1 MPLNVDK
8 EQEYKD
14 DHQEQQEK
22 PKIYYKYEQIRGLK

>member
-14 DHQEQQEK
+14 DHQEQ
-22 PKIYYKYEQIRGLK
+22 PKIYYKYEKIRGLK